1 VKLSEHRV
9 LANDVRLP
17 KIAEGEA
24 VVVGRYDHGR
34 PKAVVLHPADYA
46 RLRELAVIV
55 GELETPAPLSEGAL
69 EARELEDRPRD
80 DRLVEDSATLAELL
94 GL

>member
-1 VKLSEHRV
+1 VKLREHRV

-17 KIAEGEA
+17 KIAAGEA
-24 VVVGRYDHGR
+24 VVVGRYGHDK
-34 PKAVVLHPADYA
+34 PKAVVLHPDDYA
-46 RLRELAVIV
+46 VLREMAVIA
-55 GELETPAPLSEGAL
+55 GQLETSGSLSEGAL

-80 DRLVEDSATLAELL
+80 DRLVEDSASIAELL

>member
-1 VKLSEHRV
+1 M

-17 KIAEGEA
+17 KIAAGEV
-24 VVVGRYDHGR
+24 VVVGRYGHDK
-34 PKAVVLHPADYA
+34 PKAVVLHPDDYA
-46 RLRELAVIV
+46 VLRETAMIV
-55 GELETPAPLSEGAL
+55 GALETPAAPFSEGAL

-80 DRLVEDSATLAELL
+80 DRLVEDSATIAELL

>member
-1 VKLSEHRV
+1 VKLREHRV

-17 KIAEGEA
+17 KIAEGEV

-34 PKAVVLHPADYA
+34 PKAVVLHPADFA
-46 RLRELAVIV
+46 RLRDVAVIV
-55 GELETPAPLSEGAL
+55 GELEMPAPLSEGAL

-80 DRLVEDSATLAELL
+80 ERLVEDSARLSELL

>member
-1 VKLSEHRV
+1 M

-17 KIAEGEA
+17 KIAAGEA
-24 VVVGRYDHGR
+24 VVVGRYGHDK
-34 PKAVVLHPADYA
+34 PKAVVLHPDDYA
-46 RLRELAVIV
+46 TLREMAMIV
-55 GELETPAPLSEGAL
+55 GELETPTPLSEAAL